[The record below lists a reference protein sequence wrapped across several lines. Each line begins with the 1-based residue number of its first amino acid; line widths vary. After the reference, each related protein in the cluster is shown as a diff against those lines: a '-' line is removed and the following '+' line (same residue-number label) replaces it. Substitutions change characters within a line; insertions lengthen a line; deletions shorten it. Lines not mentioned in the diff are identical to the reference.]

1 MCKLI
6 RKSNEQIL
14 CKLGK
19 SEILRLY
26 SIIHVAMEITKTSKF
41 TSQSKFFISIY
52 FTCQVSACELQPFSY
67 HDLAN
72 DLYSQTAKTVFSHLN
87 WCEFSENRF
96 YVISRGFDFENGA
109 SIWQKWL
116 SFCVMPTKVDPGMQY
131 M

>member
-26 SIIHVAMEITKTSKF
+26 SIVHVVMEIMKTSKF

-87 WCEFSENRF
+87 WCEFSGNRF

-116 SFCVMPTKVDPGMQY
+116 SFWVMPTKVDPGMQY